1 MCSGGTSRLC
11 AKQAAP
17 LWRDEPP
24 ATAILPY
31 CHTAIAV
38 SAPSNRLHSVGRRPD
53 LGCSR
58 TVDCPHRHRDRH
70 SGLWSG
76 VIRQSLARSATGKTK
91 CVNEAERAEAGRGRE
106 MQSIH
111 ASELTLAAC
120 YSCTSDG
127 KAVQVRGGEGGGG
140 RHRTSHTSKRKREP
154 HAQESLHT
162 VRTRYVPSW
171 PIRQLTPS
179 CPVVCLADCLSVCL
193 SVVCP
198 PNRHAAS
205 MANLTTAFDALLKG
219 NEAPPTRPFGLD
231 TADEFLK
238 EAYRIVRSSVVLA
251 LALRRRPMPN

>member
-1 MCSGGTSRLC
+1 MRYASAECVAKSTDDGPERRSCAREGLQDCAQSRLRRC
-11 AKQAAP
+11 GEMSRRP
-17 LWRDEPP
+17 
-24 ATAILPY
+24 LPY

-127 KAVQVRGGEGGGG
+127 KAVQVRGGEGGAP
-140 RHRTSHTSKRKREP
+140 P
-154 HAQESLHT
+154 HQPHKQAKARATCTGESTHSTDT
-162 VRTRYVPSW
+162 V
-171 PIRQLTPS
+171 
-179 CPVVCLADCLSVCL
+179 CSV
-193 SVVCP
+193 
-198 PNRHAAS
+198 
-205 MANLTTAFDALLKG
+205 MANSTAHS
-219 NEAPPTRPFGLD
+219 
-231 TADEFLK
+231 FLSC
-238 EAYRIVRSSVVLA
+238 RLSG
-251 LALRRRPMPN
+251 